1 MPKIGGVGIAA
12 LPIFE
17 SGTNRHQRPH
27 RGFSAFQR
35 KGCMVNLSV
44 PQQPAQNCV
53 LGPGLHVNKWGIRF
67 QPPPVSPCRRRLPL
81 QQKYHHSTL
90 RLSHA
95 PCRPGRGFRYRI
107 YRYPWVTRSLGAPTG
122 QGKSSYPAHL
132 YSLVKVHER
141 LPLTIL
147 LGHFFR
153 KTKAD
158 SQHFS
163 EILCFAMSKY

>member
-1 MPKIGGVGIAA
+1 M
-12 LPIFE
+12 
-17 SGTNRHQRPH
+17 
-27 RGFSAFQR
+27 
-35 KGCMVNLSV
+35 
-44 PQQPAQNCV
+44 
-53 LGPGLHVNKWGIRF
+53 NKWGIRF

-90 RLSHA
+90 RLSQS

-107 YRYPWVTRSLGAPTG
+107 YRCPWITRSLGAPTG

-158 SQHFS
+158 SQNFTEIFAFCNVRILNCEEIFRKYPSLFYFDTQNKKRKRDPKILLKIFS
-163 EILCFAMSKY
+163 GHKNNRPKPDGVSL